1 MAELATDYSGF
12 VGEADNGRRRLRLA
26 VEGINCAGCAIKI
39 EKALNANDGVEA
51 RVNVTRRQLTLVWN
65 GDKARGNDLLGL
77 AERLGFRFSPVVE
90 KDAEASAREE
100 RFLLKCMAVAGFAMG
115 NLMIFSLALWFSH
128 DGDMGEA
135 TRGLFHWICALIALP
150 AILYAGRPFF
160 GSAWAALRNG
170 RTNMDVPI
178 SVGVLLATGM
188 SLYETATQGGHVYFD
203 SAIML
208 LFLLLA
214 GRYLDRQ
221 ARGRARAAAEN
232 VLSLNSGTATIEED
246 AKQRRIP
253 SADIRRGMTLLAARG
268 ERIFADGEVVAG
280 EAEADTSALTG
291 ETLPRWLRAGDAALA
306 GMVNLGNPLKIKVMR
321 TPEESLA
328 GEIVRLM
335 EKAEQGNAAYVRLA
349 DKVAGYYTPVVHLLA
364 LAAFAFWWGLMGMA
378 WQPALMIA
386 VTVLIITCP
395 CALGLAVPVA
405 QVLASQWL
413 FRRGILVK
421 SADALERIAKTDTVI
436 FDKTGTL
443 TTGEMEAKADAGSE
457 DLQLAASLAA
467 QSGHPLSWALVKSW
481 DGDLLQLENVTE
493 TPGGG
498 VMALWHGEKALLGSR
513 AFCGVEERPEDGAQE
528 TWLKRGNR
536 PPVRFVFHDRL
547 RDDAARAVA
556 SLKESGLRVTM
567 LSGDRAR
574 AAAKVAQELGMDEYH
589 AVVMCS

>member
-1 MAELATDYSGF
+1 
-12 VGEADNGRRRLRLA
+12 
-26 VEGINCAGCAIKI
+26 
-39 EKALNANDGVEA
+39 
-51 RVNVTRRQLTLVWN
+51 
-65 GDKARGNDLLGL
+65 
-77 AERLGFRFSPVVE
+77 
-90 KDAEASAREE
+90 
-100 RFLLKCMAVAGFAMG
+100 
-115 NLMIFSLALWFSH
+115 
-128 DGDMGEA
+128 
-135 TRGLFHWICALIALP
+135 
-150 AILYAGRPFF
+150 
-160 GSAWAALRNG
+160 
-170 RTNMDVPI
+170 
-178 SVGVLLATGM
+178 
-188 SLYETATQGGHVYFD
+188 
-203 SAIML
+203 
-208 LFLLLA
+208 
-214 GRYLDRQ
+214 
-221 ARGRARAAAEN
+221 
-232 VLSLNSGTATIEED
+232 
-246 AKQRRIP
+246 
-253 SADIRRGMTLLAARG
+253 
-268 ERIFADGEVVAG
+268 
-280 EAEADTSALTG
+280 
-291 ETLPRWLRAGDAALA
+291 
-306 GMVNLGNPLKIKVMR
+306 MVNLGNPLKIKVMR

-589 AVVMCS
+589 AEVDPRRKLEIIEDMKASGRHVLMTGDGINDAPALLGADASLSPSSAMQVTQNAANAVFQGGSLMAVPDTIKAAVFCQKVVRQNFAMAIAYNLVAVPLAFMGLVTPLVAAVAMSCSSLLVTLNALRFSRLKGGGD